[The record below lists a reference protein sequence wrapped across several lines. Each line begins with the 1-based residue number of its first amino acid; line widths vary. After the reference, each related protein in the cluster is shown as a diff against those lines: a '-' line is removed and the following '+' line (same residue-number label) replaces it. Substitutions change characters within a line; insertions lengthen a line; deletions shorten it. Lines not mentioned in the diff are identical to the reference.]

1 MNKDA
6 LDLCSR
12 EPIHIPGFIQA
23 HGFLVII
30 NPDFTIIYSSDNL
43 NQADHRL
50 PQNLC
55 GRPVSSIN
63 ILFGKSEDEHF
74 IHDLIKLSWQGPH
87 FKPLNPYIVFIN
99 GQYYNMIISLS
110 GDNYILDFEPELSD
124 LYSDPQN
131 VVGAS
136 LSQML
141 ADKDID
147 VILENTVRQIK
158 NIIGYDRV
166 MIYKFHEDGHGEVVA
181 EEKETPLDTW
191 LGLHYPAS
199 DIPQQAREMYTK
211 NLIRLIADV
220 NQAPV
225 MISGLENRPADLTN
239 STLRAVSPV
248 HIRYLKNMGVSSS
261 FSVSIVVDDQ
271 LWGLIACHNYTPRF
285 INYRQ
290 RETAKLIGQ
299 VLSSCVDL
307 RSREKI
313 QKENMELE
321 AALMEVTRNL
331 LNSKKIESFVEDSAA
346 VILSSYKASGI
357 ALLLEGKVYRYGNV
371 PNDEKILNIGAFLE
385 SSHQDL
391 IISTD
396 CRSDFPDMDMCS
408 SNYAGILAC
417 RLTADVKDCLILF
430 RTEIA
435 LTVRWA
441 GDPTKIVHYD
451 ENGQPFISPRNSFEQ
466 WFQQVKGRS
475 KEWSENEKNALL
487 KIRDEISLAIGRK
500 ISELRILNE
509 KLREAYAELDTF
521 AYTVSHDLKTPL
533 TAIKAYAELIGRKTS
548 EEDIRKMSGK
558 IVDNSER
565 LHQMISTVLEY
576 SKVGQQY
583 IRKEVIDMSSLI
595 DEIRGQLLV
604 SPINEKLQ
612 LDVLSTPDIK
622 GDPVLIFQVFLNI
635 IENAVKYSNRR
646 ETPKVSVRGY
656 AEDGETVYDIR
667 DNGIGMS
674 EEQQSKIFG
683 LFSRA
688 NNVTEFEGSGVGL
701 ATVKKIMTRHKGI
714 IDVIS
719 TEGQGSRFILK
730 FPDDEDI

>member
-1 MNKDA
+1 MNKDT

-30 NPDFTIIYSSDNL
+30 NPDLTIIYCSDNL
-43 NQADHRL
+43 NRADQRL
-50 PQNLC
+50 PQNVC

-63 ILFGKSEDEHF
+63 ILFGKSEEEYF
-74 IHDLIKLSWQGPH
+74 IHNLIKLSWQGQH
-87 FKPLNPYIVFIN
+87 FKPLNPYVVIIG
-99 GQYYNMIISLS
+99 GQPYNMIISLS
-110 GDNYILDFEPELSD
+110 GDNYILDFEPECSD
-124 LYSDPQN
+124 LYSDRQSI
-131 VVGAS
+131 VGAS

-141 ADKDID
+141 ADKDIND
-147 VILENTVRQIK
+147 ILENTVKQIK

-181 EEKETPLDTW
+181 EEKEEKLDTW
-191 LGLHYPAS
+191 LGLHYPAA
-199 DIPQQAREMYTK
+199 DIPQQARKLYIK

-220 NQAPV
+220 NQASI
-225 MISGLENRPADLTN
+225 MISGLENTAADLTN

-261 FSVSIVVDDQ
+261 FSVSIVVDNQ

-299 VLSSCVDL
+299 VLSSCVGL

-313 QKENMELE
+313 QKEHMELQ
-321 AALMEVTRNL
+321 AAVVEVTRNL
-331 LNSKKIESFVEDSAA
+331 LNNSKIESFIEDSAG
-346 VILSSYKASGI
+346 VILSCYKASGI
-357 ALLLEGKVYRYGNV
+357 ALLLEGKVYRYGHV
-371 PNDEKILNIGAFLE
+371 PGDERVLNIGAFLE
-385 SSHQDL
+385 SSQQDF
-391 IISTD
+391 IVSED
-396 CRSDFPDMDMCS
+396 CKSDFPDMDMCNS
-408 SNYAGILAC
+408 SFAGILAC
-417 RLTADVKDCLILF
+417 RLTAELKDCLILF
-430 RTEIA
+430 RTEMA

-466 WFQQVKGRS
+466 WSQQVQGRS
-475 KEWSENEKNALL
+475 EDWSENEKNTLL
-487 KIRDEISLAIGRK
+487 EIRDEINFAIGRK

-509 KLREAYAELDTF
+509 KLRDAYAELDTF

-533 TAIKAYAELIGRKTS
+533 TAIKAFAELIGRKTS
-548 EEDIRKMSGK
+548 EGDIRKMSGK

-583 IRKEVIDMSSLI
+583 IKKQVIDMTSLI
-595 DEIRGQLLV
+595 NEIKGQLLM

-612 LDVLSTPDIK
+612 LDVFSTPDIE
-622 GDPVLIFQVFLNI
+622 GDPVLIFQVFLNV
-635 IENAVKYSNRR
+635 IENAAKYSHLMDA
-646 ETPKVSVRGY
+646 PKVSVKGY
-656 AEDGETVYDIR
+656 AENSDVVYEIT

-674 EEQQSKIFG
+674 KEQQSKIFG

-688 NNVTEFEGSGVGL
+688 NNVSEFEGSGVGL
-701 ATVKKIMTRHKGI
+701 ATVKKIMTRHEATINVK
-714 IDVIS
+714 S
-719 TEGQGSRFILK
+719 TEGKGSNFILK
-730 FPDDEDI
+730 FPLE

>member
-6 LDLCSR
+6 LDLCSK

-30 NPDFTIIYSSDNL
+30 NPELTIIYCSDNVYRV
-43 NQADHRL
+43 NDHL
-50 PQNLC
+50 PQEL
-55 GRPVSSIN
+55 GGMPVSSLN
-63 ILFGKSEDEHF
+63 ILFGKSEDDNF
-74 IHDLIKLSWQGPH
+74 INDFIKLSWQGRV
-87 FKPLNPYIVFIN
+87 FKPLNPYVVVIN
-99 GQYYNMIISLS
+99 GQHYNMIISLS
-110 GDNYILDFEPELSD
+110 GENYILDFEPESSD

-131 VVGAS
+131 LVGAS

-141 ADKDID
+141 ADKNINDI
-147 VILENTVRQIK
+147 LANTVKQIK

-181 EEKETPLDTW
+181 EEKDETLDTW

-199 DIPQQAREMYTK
+199 DIPQQARELYIK

-220 NQAPV
+220 NQTPV
-225 MISGLENRPADLTN
+225 MISGIENTPADLTN
-239 STLRAVSPV
+239 STIRAVSPI

-299 VLSSCVDL
+299 VLSSCVGL
-307 RSREKI
+307 RSQEKI
-313 QKENMELE
+313 QKENMELQ
-321 AALMEVTRNL
+321 AAVVEVTRNL
-331 LNSKKIESFVEDSAA
+331 LNNSKIESFVKDSGD
-346 VILSSYKASGI
+346 VILSCYKASGI
-357 ALLLEGKVYRYGNV
+357 ALLFEGKVYRHGNV
-371 PNDEKILNIGAFLE
+371 PDDEKIMTIGAFLE
-385 SSHQDL
+385 DSPQG
-391 IISTD
+391 IIVSAD
-396 CRSDFPDMDMCS
+396 CKSDFPGLDMCS

-417 RLTADVKDCLILF
+417 HLTAGLKDCLILF

-441 GDPTKIVHYD
+441 GDPTKIVRYD

-466 WFQQVKGRS
+466 WSQEVQGRS
-475 KEWSENEKNALL
+475 EYWSENEKNTLL
-487 KIRDEISLAIGRK
+487 EIRDEINFAIGRK
-500 ISELRILNE
+500 ISELRVLNE
-509 KLREAYAELDTF
+509 KLRDAYAELDTF

-533 TAIKAYAELIGRKTS
+533 TAIKAFAELIGRKTS

-565 LHQMISTVLEY
+565 LHQMITTVLEY

-583 IRKEVIDMSSLI
+583 IRKQVIDMTSLI

-604 SPINEKLQ
+604 NPINDKLQ
-612 LDVLSTPDIK
+612 MNVFSTPDIE
-622 GDPVLIFQVFLNI
+622 GDPILIFQVFLNV
-635 IENAVKYSNRR
+635 IENAAKYSHLM
-646 ETPKVSVRGY
+646 EVPKVSVKGY
-656 AEDGETVYDIR
+656 AENSEIVYEIT

-674 EEQQSKIFG
+674 NEQQSKIFG

-688 NNVTEFEGSGVGL
+688 NNVSEFEGSGVGL
-701 ATVKKIMTRHKGI
+701 ATVKKIMTRHEATIEVK
-714 IDVIS
+714 S
-719 TEGQGSRFILK
+719 SEGEGSNFILK
-730 FPDDEDI
+730 FPLE